1 MMWGAGTREAR
12 EGQVP
17 YQGETASKASHQDL
31 LKSPDVRA
39 FLGACDYLRTPSPAE
54 AQAMCAGFVAP
65 PPIDDAVLPRHVM
78 AVDGS
83 LYESSIDDQLP
94 STKVGYVKIGCVLID
109 LAQYGALR
117 VVGGRYVDPFR
128 VARLRDNN
136 APLTFPLPSANI
148 RWKGKDSVRD
158 GFRAAV
164 DEALYSPMTRFD
176 KDDPATSLRSDAV
189 PSGRP
194 ASRAARER
202 RPHRLLIHA
211 CPNCEQGPVEVRDV
225 PGPQVCLHCGGEVYP
240 SDVLRVWEEVGD
252 YGSNIEALGRFMM
265 LVEHMVPMHYLRHLA
280 AISLPALAGL
290 AFFVDGPL
298 AVFGN
303 GAWLHAAIMRY
314 LAAVNGRLAAIG
326 LPPVL
331 MIGLQKTGQVA
342 DYAHL
347 IDRYVAPNRLFA
359 IDDEYRYHYILGGRD
374 VAGNGF
380 GFETYYGQ
388 DFIFKTPSGRRFVLA
403 LPYPFADKDKDPAG
417 FRAAKTELGRYANL
431 PRALALVKH
440 FESDLYENA
449 VVPIALA
456 HRYTAISLEPGGKA
470 LDILTRKVL
479 QGVP

>member
-1 MMWGAGTREAR
+1 M
-12 EGQVP
+12 P

-54 AQAMCAGFVAP
+54 ALTMCAGFVAP
-65 PPIDDAVLPRHVM
+65 PPIDDAVLPLLVM

-94 STKVGYVKIGCVLID
+94 STKVGYVKIGSVLID

-117 VVGGRYVDPFR
+117 VVEGRYVDPFR

-176 KDDPATSLRSDAV
+176 KDDPTTSLRSTLFHLAALRPGPLGSGD
-189 PSGRP
+189 PS
-194 ASRAARER
+194 
-202 RPHRLLIHA
+202 RLLIHA
-211 CPNCEQGPVEVRDV
+211 CPNCKKGPVEVRDV

-252 YGSNIEALGRFMM
+252 YGSNAEALGRFML

-303 GAWLHAAIMRY
+303 GAWLHAAIMRD
-314 LAAVNGRLAAIG
+314 LAAVNGRLAIIG
-326 LPPVL
+326 LPPIL

-342 DYAHL
+342 DYASL

-359 IDDEYRYHYILGGRD
+359 IDDEYRYRYILGGRD

-388 DFIFKTPSGRRFVLA
+388 DFIFKTPSGRTFILA
-403 LPYPFADKDKDPAG
+403 LPYPFAKKDKDSNG
-417 FRAAKTELGRYANL
+417 FRRAKTELGRYVNL

-479 QGVP
+479 QGQV